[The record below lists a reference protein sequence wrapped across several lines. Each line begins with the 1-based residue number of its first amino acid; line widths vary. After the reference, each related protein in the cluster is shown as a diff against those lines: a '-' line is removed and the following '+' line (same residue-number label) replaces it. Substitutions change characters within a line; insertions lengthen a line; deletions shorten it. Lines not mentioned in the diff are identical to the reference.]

1 MDINHRSIKNTVPPT
16 HTINQFQKGQSILYE
31 GKEGQVLC
39 LTPLFTIK
47 VEDRVICG
55 ALHSLVDAS
64 NQ

>member
-1 MDINHRSIKNTVPPT
+1 MDINHRSIKNSVLPT
-16 HTINQFQKGQSILYE
+16 HTINQYQKGQSILYE

-55 ALHSLVDAS
+55 ALQTLVDAV
-64 NQ
+64 NE